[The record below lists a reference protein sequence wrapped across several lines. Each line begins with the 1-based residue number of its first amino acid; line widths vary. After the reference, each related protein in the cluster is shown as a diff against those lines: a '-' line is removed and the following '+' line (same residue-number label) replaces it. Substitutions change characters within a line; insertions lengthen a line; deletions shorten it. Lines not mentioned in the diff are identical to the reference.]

1 MCQYSSDEG
10 SMTDWHFV
18 HLGAMAARGLGAIV
32 VEASFVVSFLLSH
45 STFPPSLTLVQP
57 HPW

>member
-10 SMTDWHFV
+10 KMTDWHFV

-32 VEASFVVSFLLSH
+32 VEASFVPLP
-45 STFPPSLTLVQP
+45 FPYLAPPPRRSPSSLP
-57 HPW
+57 I

>member
-10 SMTDWHFV
+10 KMTDWHFV

-32 VEASFVVSFLLSH
+32 VEASFVSLPL
-45 STFPPSLTLVQP
+45 PCLALPSLTEVLID
-57 HPW
+57 